1 MEGAERKDTHVI
13 YTRGYKKLRKEL
25 RSMARDDPY
34 LDKRIRSEIGDVIFR
49 LDAAEA
55 RRKHVEEHRDPIAA
69 RLEYRREELGLEAP
83 TGMFWKMSERW
94 GGTGGGDGIAA
105 HRAAPRFLVTVPPLL
120 YDGCKFGYSPPVR
133 RGQGRR
139 SAGGIENA
147 ASCLTLRGGSARA
160 PAAE

>member
-55 RRKHVEEHRDPIAA
+55 RRKHVQEHRDPIAA

-105 HRAAPRFLVTVPPLL
+105 HRAAILSLASGIGWFL
-120 YDGCKFGYSPPVR
+120 
-133 RGQGRR
+133 
-139 SAGGIENA
+139 
-147 ASCLTLRGGSARA
+147 
-160 PAAE
+160 

>member
-1 MEGAERKDTHVI
+1 
-13 YTRGYKKLRKEL
+13 
-25 RSMARDDPY
+25 MARDDPY

-105 HRAAPRFLVTVPPLL
+105 HRAAPRFLVTVPPLVIRWSQVWIFATGAPRARPAL
-120 YDGCKFGYSPPVR
+120 G
-133 RGQGRR
+133 GRD
-139 SAGGIENA
+139 
-147 ASCLTLRGGSARA
+147 
-160 PAAE
+160 